1 MVTQNNTKGIVIFY
15 PIKTIDTEKT
25 KSKKDWE
32 ENFMWLGKVV
42 GTVVA
47 PTKNESLIGNKL
59 LVVQPLN
66 LDGMNTISL
75 QVAVDTVGAGN
86 SDTVL
91 VSTGSSA
98 RRVMNNDN
106 SAVDAAIVG
115 IVENIDLEGISKAQY
130 WVQKG

>member
-1 MVTQNNTKGIVIFY
+1 
-15 PIKTIDTEKT
+15 
-25 KSKKDWE
+25 
-32 ENFMWLGKVV
+32 MWLGKVV

-47 PTKNESLIGNKL
+47 PTKNESLVGCKL

-86 SDTVL
+86 GENVL
-91 VSTGSSA
+91 VTSGSSA
-98 RRVMNNDN
+98 RHVMGNDD

>member
-1 MVTQNNTKGIVIFY
+1 
-15 PIKTIDTEKT
+15 
-25 KSKKDWE
+25 
-32 ENFMWLGKVV
+32 MWLGKVV

-47 PTKNESLIGNKL
+47 PTKNETLVGSKL
-59 LVVQPLN
+59 LIVQPLN

-75 QVAVDTVGAGN
+75 QVAIDTIGAGN
-86 SDTVL
+86 GDTVL
-91 VSTGSSA
+91 ISTGSSA
-98 RRVMNNDN
+98 RHITGNDN

>member
-1 MVTQNNTKGIVIFY
+1 
-15 PIKTIDTEKT
+15 
-25 KSKKDWE
+25 
-32 ENFMWLGKVV
+32 MWLGKVV

-47 PTKNESLIGNKL
+47 PTKNDTLIGSKI

-75 QVAVDTVGAGN
+75 QVAVDTIGAGN
-86 SDTVL
+86 GDTVL
-91 VSTGSSA
+91 VTTGSSA
-98 RRVMNNDN
+98 RNLMGNNN

>member
-1 MVTQNNTKGIVIFY
+1 
-15 PIKTIDTEKT
+15 
-25 KSKKDWE
+25 
-32 ENFMWLGKVV
+32 MWLGKVV

-47 PTKNESLIGNKL
+47 PTKNETLVGSKL
-59 LVVQPLN
+59 LIVQPLN

-75 QVAVDTVGAGN
+75 QVAVDTIGAGN
-86 SDTVL
+86 GDTVL
-91 VSTGSSA
+91 ISTGSSA
-98 RRVMNNDN
+98 RHIMNNDN